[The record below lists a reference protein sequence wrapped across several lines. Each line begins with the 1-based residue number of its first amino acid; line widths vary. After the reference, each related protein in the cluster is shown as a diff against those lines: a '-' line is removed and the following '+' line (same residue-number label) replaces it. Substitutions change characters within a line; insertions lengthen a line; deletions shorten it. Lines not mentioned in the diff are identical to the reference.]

1 MTKGEI
7 VMAIRRILKNGLAFI
22 LNLIL
27 VYIIILISPLLITL
41 NTRYYTYIAQG
52 EQFIF
57 GIFTSMAAIMTI
69 IFSFIF
75 FMKFEFIF
83 LKTSI
88 GFSSTRKSFYIAVQI
103 LKIISSIALTIMY
116 LIFINT
122 LGIVF
127 NYAEIAKGFTN
138 ISFLFILVSI
148 FIATLGEFCGII
160 VNTMSKFIVFL
171 ILFYLIIFFSAPIL
185 ISQSIYTK
193 SLNNIYLYTM
203 EFILLI
209 LYFVFCIFNW
219 LLLRKYSLK

>member
-1 MTKGEI
+1 
-7 VMAIRRILKNGLAFI
+7 MAIRRILKNGLAFI

-219 LLLRKYSLK
+219 LLLRKYCLK

>member
-1 MTKGEI
+1 
-7 VMAIRRILKNGLAFI
+7 MAIRRILKNGLAFI

-41 NTRYYTYIAQG
+41 NTRYYTYIAQE

-122 LGIVF
+122 VGIVF

-171 ILFYLIIFFSAPIL
+171 ILFYLIIFFSVPIL

-193 SLNNIYLYTM
+193 SLNNIYLYKM

>member
-1 MTKGEI
+1 
-7 VMAIRRILKNGLAFI
+7 MAIRRILKNGLVFM
-22 LNLIL
+22 LNMIL
-27 VYIIILISPLLITL
+27 VYIILLMSPLLFIL
-41 NTRYYTYIAQG
+41 NTKYYTYMAQG
-52 EQFIF
+52 EQFTL
-57 GIFTSMAAIMTI
+57 GIFASMAIITTI
-69 IFSFIF
+69 LFSFIF

-83 LKTSI
+83 LKNSI

-122 LGIVF
+122 VGIIF

-193 SLNNIYLYTM
+193 SLNNTYLYIIQ
-203 EFILLI
+203 FILLI
-209 LYFVFCIFNW
+209 LSSIFCVFNW
-219 LLLRKYSLK
+219 LLIKKYSLK

>member
-1 MTKGEI
+1 
-7 VMAIRRILKNGLAFI
+7 MAIRRILKNGLVFM
-22 LNLIL
+22 LNMIL
-27 VYIIILISPLLITL
+27 VYIILLMSPLLFIL
-41 NTRYYTYIAQG
+41 NTKYYTYMAQE
-52 EQFIF
+52 EQFTL
-57 GIFTSMAAIMTI
+57 GIFASMAIITTI
-69 IFSFIF
+69 LFSFIF

-83 LKTSI
+83 LKNSI

-122 LGIVF
+122 VGIVF

-219 LLLRKYSLK
+219 LLLRKYCLK

>member
-1 MTKGEI
+1 
-7 VMAIRRILKNGLAFI
+7 MAIRRILKNGLAFI

>member
-1 MTKGEI
+1 
-7 VMAIRRILKNGLAFI
+7 MAIRRILKNGLVFM
-22 LNLIL
+22 LNMIL
-27 VYIIILISPLLITL
+27 VYIILLMSPLLFIL
-41 NTRYYTYIAQG
+41 NTKYYTYMAQG
-52 EQFIF
+52 EQFTL
-57 GIFTSMAAIMTI
+57 GIFASMAIITTI
-69 IFSFIF
+69 LFSFIF

-83 LKTSI
+83 LKNSI

-122 LGIVF
+122 VGIIF

-219 LLLRKYSLK
+219 LLLRKYCLK

>member
-41 NTRYYTYIAQG
+41 NTRYCTYIAQG
-52 EQFIF
+52 EQFTL

-103 LKIISSIALTIMY
+103 LKIISSIALTVMY

-122 LGIVF
+122 VGIIF

-138 ISFLFILVSI
+138 ISFFILIFI

-171 ILFYLIIFFSAPIL
+171 ILFYLIIFFSTPIL

>member
-1 MTKGEI
+1 
-7 VMAIRRILKNGLAFI
+7 MAIRRILKNGLAFI

-122 LGIVF
+122 VGILF

-219 LLLRKYSLK
+219 LLLRKYCLK